1 MSYFDQ
7 IWIVKI
13 LNQFPAHEQEVI
25 VRNASLLIPSPM
37 VNSDDSTLIFF
48 ALAKV
53 PANEQE
59 VFVQNVKFIFGHWDG
74 SWLNGWMV
82 GLLANKSAN
91 QREALVLYAKF
102 LISDS
107 MVVEAKRNVINALFA
122 LPDNELVKIPA
133 NEMDDFV
140 KNLRLLTPQSIQN
153 VDDKLSIIVA
163 LAKISAPERDVF
175 MQNVNTLIENTTN
188 DSMKLNAIVK
198 LADVPLDQQIDFIK
212 TYRQSLNV
220 NPDLLKAVV
229 RHQESLVQEPNPKEP
244 TIDEILALGPDVSL
258 PQDLQHLSPQHQ
270 EMLKKAV
277 KIRNY
282 YNNNGYV
289 CFLHG
294 QEPNRLILQLLIKEI
309 AKIRNPEKH
318 FKDPFVYFRS
328 EKYYEQTAQQTGNV
342 AEQLKKTIVN
352 DNQQR
357 DEVMSV
363 DAYFANISRG
373 ESANYWCEKAGSVNS
388 LSSKGATDFDPLLE
402 GIPSGASFAIKQ
414 KIVDLMKLFSR
425 EAPCGNLYVVAIPS
439 GKAMN
444 YSYPAKPFGKYCD
457 CRSDKETF
465 QQLVE
470 ANKGKAPTCK
480 NGATTQWRLATSA
493 LRAENGVRS
502 FAITR
507 YDDLK
512 PLIEEYIQPLAAQI
526 VLAQNRSTKRT
537 SHL

>member
-1 MSYFDQ
+1 M
-7 IWIVKI
+7 
-13 LNQFPAHEQEVI
+13 
-25 VRNASLLIPSPM
+25 
-37 VNSDDSTLIFF
+37 
-48 ALAKV
+48 
-53 PANEQE
+53 
-59 VFVQNVKFIFGHWDG
+59 
-74 SWLNGWMV
+74 
-82 GLLANKSAN
+82 
-91 QREALVLYAKF
+91 
-102 LISDS
+102 
-107 MVVEAKRNVINALFA
+107 
-122 LPDNELVKIPA
+122 
-133 NEMDDFV
+133 
-140 KNLRLLTPQSIQN
+140 
-153 VDDKLSIIVA
+153 
-163 LAKISAPERDVF
+163 
-175 MQNVNTLIENTTN
+175 
-188 DSMKLNAIVK
+188 
-198 LADVPLDQQIDFIK
+198 
-212 TYRQSLNV
+212 
-220 NPDLLKAVV
+220 
-229 RHQESLVQEPNPKEP
+229 
-244 TIDEILALGPDVSL
+244 DEILAMGPDITL
-258 PQDLQHLSPQHQ
+258 PKDLLHLSPQHQ
-270 EMLKKAV
+270 EMLKKAF
-277 KIRNY
+277 KIRDY
-282 YNNNGYV
+282 YSKNGYV

-294 QEPNRLILQLLIKEI
+294 QEPNRLILQMLIKEI
-309 AKIRNPEKH
+309 AKIRKPEKH

-328 EKYYEQTAQQTGNV
+328 EKYYEQTAQQADNM
-342 AEQLKKTIVN
+342 AEQLKQTILN
-352 DNQQR
+352 DHEQR

-363 DAYFANISRG
+363 DAFFGNISAG